1 MRNFFTYKYSN
12 LYPLIAI
19 VGGLTIVIFS
29 LVYAN
34 DVRCSYFLIA
44 SYLIMFLFINY
55 KTCLKSLI
63 YLTIIGGLFFLIAY
77 LVSNRLDQGL
87 SMINRVAAFT
97 VGMIPGVS
105 LGTDRLARNM
115 SQIRAPRSLTI
126 GMLIVFSFMP
136 TLLNESRRVKEGMKA
151 RGSFTVLNPKIL
163 YRAFLIPFITRIV
176 DISDTL
182 SLSIET
188 KGFDLHNKNY
198 SLYKKEYI
206 RFSDILFLLLIV
218 LGIILVIIL

>member
-19 VGGLTIVIFS
+19 VGGLTIVFFS

-44 SYLIMFLFINY
+44 AYLIMFLFINY

-105 LGTDRLARNM
+105 LGTDRLARNL

-188 KGFDLHNKNY
+188 RGFDLHNKNY

>member
-44 SYLIMFLFINY
+44 AYLIMFLFINY

-105 LGTDRLARNM
+105 LGTDRLARNL

-188 KGFDLHNKNY
+188 RGFDLHNKNY

>member
-44 SYLIMFLFINY
+44 AYLIMFLFINY

-136 TLLNESRRVKEGMKA
+136 TLLNKSRRVKEGMKA

-188 KGFDLHNKNY
+188 RGFDLHNKNY

>member
-1 MRNFFTYKYSN
+1 MKNFFSYKYSS

-19 VGGLTIVIFS
+19 VGGLTIVIFT
-29 LVYAN
+29 LVFAN
-34 DVRCSYFLIA
+34 DVKCTYFLITV
-44 SYLIMFLFINY
+44 YLMKFLFIDY
-55 KTCLKSLI
+55 KVCLKSLI
-63 YLTIIGGLFFLIAY
+63 YLIIIGGLFFLIAY
-77 LVSNRLDQGL
+77 LVSNRLDQGM
-87 SMINRVAAFT
+87 SMLNRVAAFS

-105 LGTDRLARNM
+105 LGPDRLARNLA
-115 SQIRAPRSLTI
+115 QIRAPRSLTI

-188 KGFDLHNKNY
+188 RGFDLHNKNY
-198 SLYKKEYI
+198 SVYKKEYI
-206 RFSDILFLLLIV
+206 RFFDILFILLIV
-218 LGIILVIIL
+218 LGIILAVIL

>member
-44 SYLIMFLFINY
+44 AYLIMFLFINY

-188 KGFDLHNKNY
+188 RGFDLHNKNY

>member
-44 SYLIMFLFINY
+44 AYLIMFLFINY
-55 KTCLKSLI
+55 KTCLKRLI

-105 LGTDRLARNM
+105 LGTDRLARNL

-188 KGFDLHNKNY
+188 RGFDLHNKNY